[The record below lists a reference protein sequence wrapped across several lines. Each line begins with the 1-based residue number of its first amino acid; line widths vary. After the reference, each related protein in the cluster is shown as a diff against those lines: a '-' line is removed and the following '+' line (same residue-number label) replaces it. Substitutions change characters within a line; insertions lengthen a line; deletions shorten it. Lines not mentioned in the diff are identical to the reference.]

1 MKKVTIT
8 TRQVYHKIA
17 SVTIDV
23 PSDVTL
29 HDIQVW
35 LWENQDLYQE
45 EIDNEL
51 DQTPISLGLGL
62 GNGMEDSL
70 MESEHRFDF
79 LKTTKTHTEDTY
91 K

>member
-8 TRQVYHKIA
+8 TREVYHKIA

-23 PSDVTL
+23 PSNVGL

-51 DQTPISLGLGL
+51 EQTPVSLGLGL

-70 MESEHRFDF
+70 MESEQRFDF
-79 LKTTKTHTEDTY
+79 FEDDEKTYGGHI
-91 K
+91 